1 MAFDIDDL
9 QIQITAKSINAV
21 QEISKLASSLRTLSK
36 LELDSTKIAKFV
48 NEVAELGKEGEGLK
62 VVAVELTEIARA
74 LSKFKVPKEFNNIA
88 QNVKGSVDPQDIMFA
103 EAAPNLSKGGKQIDA
118 FVESVTRLNEVG
130 TNTEGLKNLADVL
143 NRIAVASSS
152 LKTLG
157 KAAENTGKSFDHAAR
172 TGLLNFLRMVKR
184 VAMMRAIRSAIR
196 FLAQA
201 VREGFEMFVTWD
213 REQNN
218 YMAGTAANVEK
229 LSEKWNTLKGSIGAL
244 GGALANSLIPVIN
257 VVIDGLTK
265 LVEILQQIV
274 RSLQGEYT
282 FYKMIY
288 KAAKATTGQAK
299 ELRRVLFGFDELN
312 ILPSQSGSGG
322 TSSSGSWVYEELPIN
337 SKFLNGIADISRW
350 FQDLIGYSDDWRRA
364 LGLLI
369 PVVGAFIG
377 VKALGG
383 LRGLLPSII
392 SLFKGKNEAL
402 GKQTTATQAETSAVN
417 ALNGAYQTSGSRVLS
432 LNGNLLT
439 LISTLGLATSAAKVF
454 QNQINNN
461 PATQQI
467 NTAVDLSGLNALSV
481 GVSVIQSLLLSNPL
495 TIALTAPLNALLSAI
510 ANWRNQ
516 TQSFLNTNPLRL
528 PIALG
533 SGNASYY
540 STGSHASAFADPL
553 LSYSPSSSSG
563 RVTAADVERE
573 IANAYQQY
581 EQGSALWNNPLGKP
595 IAAAGISAFIM
606 ALTSGAGFGS
616 LGAILNALGLA
627 GAFGLAGG
635 GVVPN
640 TGSLFYAGEAGAE
653 VVANLG
659 HSTGVMNV
667 SQMQDAV
674 ANGNIE
680 VVNAIYALANTVVNT
695 VNNKSFDVYMDAS
708 KVGQSVSKYQF
719 NQARR
724 GITQGAY

>member
-36 LELDSTKIAKFV
+36 LELDSTKIARFV

-118 FVESVTRLNEVG
+118 FIESVTRLNEVG
-130 TNTEGLKNLADVL
+130 ENTAGLKNLADVL

-157 KAAENTGKSFDHAAR
+157 KAAKNTGKSFDHAAR
-172 TGLLNFLRMVKR
+172 NGLSNFLRMVKR
-184 VAMMRAIRSAIR
+184 VARMRAIRSAIR

-218 YMAGTAANVEK
+218 FGAGAAANVDK
-229 LSEKWNTLKGSIGAL
+229 LTQSWTQLKGQVGAL
-244 GGALANSLIPVIN
+244 GGALANAVLPVITG
-257 VVIDGLTK
+257 VIDKLTA
-265 LVEILQQIV
+265 LVDLLQMVI
-274 RSLQGEYT
+274 RSLQGEYSY
-282 FYKMIY
+282 YKLIY
-288 KAAKATTGQAK
+288 HEAKNTTGQAK

-312 ILPSQSGSGG
+312 ILPSKNGG
-322 TSSSGSWVYEELPIN
+322 GASSSGGSWLYEEVPIT
-337 SKFLNGIADISRW
+337 SKFLNSIADGSNKLAE
-350 FQDLIGYSDDWRRA
+350 FFGIGKD
-364 LGLLI
+364 GQKI
-369 PVVGAFIG
+369 I
-377 VKALGG
+377 GG
-383 LRGLLPSII
+383 LAGAIGLLPGGKAIGGLI
-392 SLFKGKNEAL
+392 GILPRLIGLFKKKNTQL
-402 GKQTTATQAETSAVN
+402 GKQSEATQTETGKVT
-417 ALNGAYQTSGSRVLS
+417 ALATAF
-432 LNGNLLT
+432 
-439 LISTLGLATSAAKVF
+439 GLAASAAFGF
-454 QNQINNN
+454 QNQIKNN
-461 PATQQI
+461 PVTQQI
-467 NTAVDLSGLNALSV
+467 GTAVDLSGLNALTV
-481 GVSVIQSLLLSNPL
+481 GISVIQSLLAANPL
-495 TIALTAPLNALLSAI
+495 TVFLTAPLSSLLSSI

-516 TQSFLNTNPLRL
+516 VQSYLNTYPVRV

-533 SGNASYY
+533 SGAASSYNAN
-540 STGSHASAFADPL
+540 THASAFASSL
-553 LSYSPSSSSG
+553 YAYTPSATT
-563 RVTAADVERE
+563 VTAADVERE

-581 EQGSALWNNPLGKP
+581 EQGAALWNNPLGKP

-606 ALTSGAGFGS
+606 ALTSGAGVGS

-695 VNNKSFDVYMDAS
+695 VNNKNFDVYMDAS

>member
-88 QNVKGSVDPQDIMFA
+88 QNVKGSVDPQDIMLA

-118 FVESVTRLNEVG
+118 FIESVTRLNEVG
-130 TNTEGLKNLADVL
+130 ENTAGLKNLADVL

-172 TGLLNFLRMVKR
+172 TGLSNFLRMVKR

-218 YMAGTAANVEK
+218 FGAGAAANVDK
-229 LSEKWNTLKGSIGAL
+229 LTQSWTQLKGQVGAL
-244 GGALANSLIPVIN
+244 GGALANAVLPVITW
-257 VVIDGLTK
+257 VIDKLTA
-265 LVEILQQIV
+265 LVDLLQMVI
-274 RSLQGEYT
+274 RSLQGEYSY
-282 FYKMIY
+282 YKMIY
-288 KAAKATTGQAK
+288 HEAKATTGQAK

-312 ILPSQSGSGG
+312 ILPSKNGG
-322 TSSSGSWVYEELPIN
+322 GASSSGGSWLYEEVPIT
-337 SKFLNGIADISRW
+337 SKFLNSIADGSNKLAEFLGVGKDGQKI
-350 FQDLIGYSDDWRRA
+350 IGGLA
-364 LGLLI
+364 GAIGILLG
-369 PVVGAFIG
+369 G
-377 VKALGG
+377 KALGG
-383 LRGLLPSII
+383 LIKLLPSLIG
-392 SLFKGKNEAL
+392 LFKDKNTQL
-402 GKQTTATQAETSAVN
+402 GKQSQATQTETSKVT
-417 ALNGAYQTSGSRVLS
+417 ALATAF
-432 LNGNLLT
+432 
-439 LISTLGLATSAAKVF
+439 GLATSAAFGF
-454 QNQINNN
+454 QNQIKNN
-461 PATQQI
+461 PVTQQI
-467 NTAVDLSGLNALSV
+467 GTAVDLSGLNALTI
-481 GVSVIQSLLLSNPL
+481 GISVIQSLLSANPL
-495 TIALTAPLNALLSAI
+495 TVFFTAPLSSLLSSI
-510 ANWRNQ
+510 ATWRNQ
-516 TQSFLNTNPLRL
+516 VQSYLNTYPVRL

-533 SGNASYY
+533 SGAASSYN
-540 STGSHASAFADPL
+540 TNTHASAFAAPL
-553 LSYSPSSSSG
+553 LSYTPTPASTGST
-563 RVTAADVERE
+563 VAEVERQIRE
-573 IANAYQQY
+573 AYMQY
-581 EQGSALWNNPLGKP
+581 EQGAALWNNPLGKP

-667 SQMQDAV
+667 SQMQEAV